1 MFKYCRKCVGM
12 RQFLPNGYSNI
23 RRCDICGGDE

>member
-12 RQFLPNGYSNI
+12 RQFLHSTNNEKKY
-23 RRCDICGGDE
+23 CDMCGAEA